1 MATYLKLLTTNV
13 YDGVSGIS
21 DHIIKLKN
29 YFNKANEMKVEIS
42 EKFLKWSILESL
54 SNSFDDVKLTY
65 NSLNEEWTLEELT
78 TSEVHVV

>member
-1 MATYLKLLTTNV
+1 
-13 YDGVSGIS
+13 
-21 DHIIKLKN
+21 
-29 YFNKANEMKVEIS
+29 MKVEIS